1 MNVVSQTVAPRISYD
16 DKLKEEQS
24 LKAGQ
29 TLILSVNTSGV
40 PIPSISW
47 YLNDAELTVGNG
59 TSIETTDTYSTL
71 TIKGTTAANSGPYK
85 VTATNIVDSVSAD
98 FTVVIKGQLK
108 CFYFNTLWN
117 FLFVFAYIL
126 ICAFQLGP

>member
-1 MNVVSQTVAPRISYD
+1 MIVVSQTVAPKISYD

-85 VTATNIVDSVSAD
+85 VTATNVVDSVSAD
-98 FTVVIKGQLK
+98 FTVIIKGQLK
-108 CFYFNTLWN
+108 CF
-117 FLFVFAYIL
+117 
-126 ICAFQLGP
+126 